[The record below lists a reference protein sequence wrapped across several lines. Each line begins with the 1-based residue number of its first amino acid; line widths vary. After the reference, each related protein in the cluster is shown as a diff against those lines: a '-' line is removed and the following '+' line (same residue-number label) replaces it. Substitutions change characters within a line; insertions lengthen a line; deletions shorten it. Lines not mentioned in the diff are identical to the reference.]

1 MNKTTKTTPEFK
13 RHKEVSANASSSP
26 QMTEAE
32 MIADAEM
39 IAALVES
46 YTSDSDL
53 I

>member
-32 MIADAEM
+32 MIA
-39 IAALVES
+39 ALVES